1 MKSGFFQ
8 NGKFVVTIICLPTRE
23 YTITYLGQIF
33 SRLSKSFLSFCFV
46 QISLD
51 FTYFKQKIGFCS
63 STLASLKCLIKRN
76 YTPYQ
81 RRLVIIIDFDMI
93 VNYRIISPNS
103 LYKNF
108 LFLTH
113 ISLVV
118 LLQQKITL
126 AICMHLRST
135 NIARVYDIIFFYLS
149 REVYKNVSFHFF
161 FLTRK
166 M

>member
-8 NGKFVVTIICLPTRE
+8 NGKFVFTIICLPTRE
-23 YTITYLGQIF
+23 YTITYLGPIF

-46 QISLD
+46 QI

-63 STLASLKCLIKRN
+63 VKKKAKLFTPASPKCLIKRN

-103 LYKNF
+103 L
-108 LFLTH
+108 
-113 ISLVV
+113 
-118 LLQQKITL
+118 
-126 AICMHLRST
+126 
-135 NIARVYDIIFFYLS
+135 
-149 REVYKNVSFHFF
+149 
-161 FLTRK
+161 
-166 M
+166 